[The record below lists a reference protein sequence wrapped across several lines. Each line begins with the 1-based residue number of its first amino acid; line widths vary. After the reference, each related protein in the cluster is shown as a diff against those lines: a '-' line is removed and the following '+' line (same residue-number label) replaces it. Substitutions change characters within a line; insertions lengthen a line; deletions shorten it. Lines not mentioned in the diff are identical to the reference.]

1 MAAQKKQNQ
10 VKRES
15 MAGQLLIHPK
25 TFAVAA
31 EVVKNAYG
39 EESVMVY
46 DGRMI
51 QGLKANGIT
60 VPKGFVDDVKKHR
73 IFPTDRADWFAKAF
87 LQEYYPHGLMQA
99 DFYWV
104 NKADYIGPEGEYQKA
119 LDRVKSAFQNTTSA
133 QASRAGGGSAQ

>member
-1 MAAQKKQNQ
+1 MTAQKKQNQ
-10 VKRES
+10 VKRAS

-25 TFAVAA
+25 THAVAA

-51 QGLKANGIT
+51 QGLAANGIA
-60 VPKGFVDDVKKHR
+60 VPKGFVDDVKKHY
-73 IFPTDRADWFAKAF
+73 IFPADRADWFAKAF
-87 LQEYYPHGLMQA
+87 LQQYYPHGLMQGGY
-99 DFYWV
+99 YWV

-119 LDRVKSAFQNTTSA
+119 LDRVMSAFQNK
-133 QASRAGGGSAQ
+133 

>member
-1 MAAQKKQNQ
+1 
-10 VKRES
+10 

-51 QGLKANGIT
+51 QGLTANGIA
-60 VPKGFVDDVKKHR
+60 VPKGFVDDVKKHY
-73 IFPTDRADWFAKAF
+73 IFPKDRADWFAKAF
-87 LQEYYPHGLMQA
+87 LQQYYPHGLMQGG
-99 DFYWV
+99 FYWV
-104 NKADYIGPEGEYQKA
+104 NKADYVGPEGEYQKA
-119 LDRVKSAFQNTTSA
+119 LDRIISAFQTTTS
-133 QASRAGGGSAQ
+133 SRAFQAGGGSAQ